1 MQPFA
6 APPRRGSTVAI
17 ALLTAGFLVAAA
29 VAVVEFVQL
38 RSANERIEELEAE
51 LARAGEGSGGNL
63 FGDLG
68 QLFEDV
74 LGENDDLFG
83 PGNGGLFGDQ
93 AELIQCLSGGGLPG
107 LGGDSEEP
115 SGSPDQQVDQ
125 IASRVEELRGL
136 LFEEE
141 VDAEFLTAEETGQRV
156 QDLFLAE
163 YTAQMADA
171 EQRVLAVLGAIPREI
186 DLRELR
192 ARALGQQVAGFYEPE
207 TGELVVRLT
216 GQQITTLDRVT
227 LAHELDHALTDQVLG
242 IPLPDDL
249 RPGQEDADLAALAV
263 VEGDATLTMQ
273 KYSTS
278 LSLGEQLELFDPGAI
293 AQAEAGLADMPF
305 YLEQELL
312 FPYQEGLSF
321 VCGLYAEGGW
331 EAVNRAYD
339 DPPGSSA
346 EVLFPELYED
356 RVLPPIPRPPADPAG
371 RAWQPA
377 TLRQFGA
384 ANMLWLFSAPGGD
397 PAGAL
402 PDPEAAAREWSGGA
416 VYHWTRGP
424 ETTVSLVLVD
434 RPGGGRLCDSVSDWY
449 RRAVSGDQEQ
459 IDAGPELVTSGTQ
472 HAVLTCAEDEVRLG
486 IAPDHRTALAVT
498 R

>member
-1 MQPFA
+1 M
-6 APPRRGSTVAI
+6 
-17 ALLTAGFLVAAA
+17 AAA
-29 VAVVEFVQL
+29 LAVVQFVQL

-51 LARAGEGSGGNL
+51 LARAGEGQGPGGDL

-68 QLFEDV
+68 RLFEEV
-74 LGENDDLFG
+74 LGENAEDLFG
-83 PGNGGLFGDQ
+83 QGDGGGLFGDQ
-93 AELIQCLSGGGLPG
+93 AGLLECLGGDGLPG
-107 LGGDSEEP
+107 LGGEEP

-125 IASRVEELRGL
+125 IALRVEELRGL
-136 LFEEE
+136 LFEEDVE
-141 VDAEFLTAEETGQRV
+141 ADFLTAEETGRRV
-156 QDLFLAE
+156 QDLFLEE

-171 EQRVLAVLGAIPREI
+171 EQRVLAALGAIPPET
-186 DLRELR
+186 DLRDLL

-216 GQQITTLDRVT
+216 GGEITALDRVT

-242 IPLPDDL
+242 IPLPDDP

-273 KYSTS
+273 KYSAS
-278 LSLGEQLELFDPGAI
+278 LSLGEQLELFDPGTI

-305 YLEQELL
+305 YMEQELL

-321 VCGLYAEGGW
+321 VCGLYAQGGW

-346 EVLFPELYED
+346 EVLFPERYGD
-356 RVLPPIPRPPADPAG
+356 DDPPTEPRPPADPG
-371 RAWQPA
+371 GPAWQPA
-377 TLRQFGA
+377 TVRQFGA
-384 ANMLWLFSAPGGD
+384 ANLLWLFSAPGGE
-397 PAGAL
+397 PAEAL
-402 PDPEAAAREWSGGA
+402 PGPEAAAGEWAGGS

-434 RPGGGRLCDSVSDWY
+434 RPGGGRLCDSISDWY
-449 RRAVSGDQEQ
+449 RRAISGDREQ
-459 IDAGPELVTSGTQ
+459 LDAGPELVTSGPSQ
-472 HAVLTCAEDEVRLG
+472 HAVLTCVGDEVRLG
-486 IAPDHRTALAVT
+486 IAPDYRTAVAVT